1 MKKFMVRQKRSSVD
15 EVEPPE
21 RAKCWRRGGVKFFEC
36 LVNTGKSSDGD
47 QWVKETAGS
56 KVSVSVNGRIK
67 NRKNH

>member
-1 MKKFMVRQKRSSVD
+1 MKWNRRKERSVGGG
-15 EVEPPE
+15 
-21 RAKCWRRGGVKFFEC
+21 GGVKFFEC

-56 KVSVSVNGRIK
+56 EVSVSVNGRIK